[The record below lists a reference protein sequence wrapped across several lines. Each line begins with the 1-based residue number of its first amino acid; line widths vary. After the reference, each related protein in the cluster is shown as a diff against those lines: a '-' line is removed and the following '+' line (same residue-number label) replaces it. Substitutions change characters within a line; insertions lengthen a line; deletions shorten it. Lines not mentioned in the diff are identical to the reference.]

1 MATKFMARLGDIK
14 GGTEKVPHREILV
27 YTSKDIDG
35 ARRNYV
41 GSLIFEQ
48 LDAEEF
54 MKLLEGNSK

>member
-14 GGTEKVPHREILV
+14 GGTEKVPHREVLV
-27 YTSKDIDG
+27 YSSKDFNG
-35 ARRNYV
+35 LRRNYV

-54 MKLLEGNSK
+54 IKFIEENSK